1 MSKRVTFSIS
11 SQMYLLPP
19 EKSPEEAAKKQ
30 WYTRQEIDAIIREWI
45 NEEQGAR
52 PVYDAKPHCTRGATR
67 SRSPDKKNDVLD
79 SNVGND
85 TTNPYVSEDKTAGP
99 DQVEYLRGRAEAC

>member
-1 MSKRVTFSIS
+1 
-11 SQMYLLPP
+11 MYLLPP

-52 PVYDAKPHCTRGATR
+52 PVSPPIHDAEPHCTRRATR
-67 SRSPDKKNDVLD
+67 SRSPVKKNDVLD

-85 TTNPYVSEDKTAGP
+85 TNNPCVSEDKTAGP
-99 DQVEYLRGRAEAC
+99 NQVEYVRGRAEAC